1 MVNNKMI
8 VTFMLIAMTTLA
20 LAGCSDDNPVNPAT
34 VVDTAPLDVPANLT
48 LEMSKGAA
56 VLDWDPS
63 TDHHVVGYMVTRE
76 RYGVTQ
82 IMANMTHEYSG
93 YVDSRPLSGSSIYHV
108 YALDNAGK
116 MSAAASVN
124 LTMPLIRRPARLA
137 E

>member
-76 RYGVTQ
+76 QNGITEILVGAPAMISSYED
-82 IMANMTHEYSG
+82 ANP
-93 YVDSRPLSGSSIYHV
+93 PLGTSMYHV
-108 YALDNAGK
+108 YAVDETGNQ
-116 MSAAASVN
+116 SAVATVS
-124 LTMPLIRRPARLA
+124 LTVIISHRTGYLHN
-137 E
+137 

>member
-8 VTFMLIAMTTLA
+8 VTIMLIAIASLA
-20 LAGCSDDNPVNPAT
+20 GAGCSDDNPVNPT

-48 LEMSKGAA
+48 LELSKGSA

-76 RYGVTQ
+76 RYGITQ
-82 IMANMTHEYSG
+82 IMGNMAVEYSG
-93 YVDSRPLSGSSIYHV
+93 YVDTTPLSGSSIYHV

-124 LTMPLIRRPARLA
+124 LTMPLIRRPARLSG
-137 E
+137 